1 MPTDDQLRNIM
12 PALPAAKRAALLP
25 FLQQAIDEF
34 GIDAPARQAAFL
46 AQLAH
51 ESAQLKHMEELWGP
65 TPAQKKYEPPSTVA
79 ERLGNTQAGDGFRFK
94 GRGPIQLTGRANYQ
108 RFGAALGLDLV
119 ADPPRAA
126 TPEVGF
132 RIAGL
137 FWQRNGLNAL
147 ADLATADAF
156 RRITRRIN
164 GGENGLADRERF
176 YAVARTVLGV
186 AAMAGPA
193 MATRGAPVRAGA
205 PAGTPIVSEAEAFE
219 RGSESLILAGLSI
232 PREGRAARKPAGRK
246 AAAGRPAKKPAA
258 KKAAPR
264 TRAAR
269 KGPARKAATKKVTV
283 KRAASKKATVKRA
296 ASKKAARTPVV
307 RRRLAKKR

>member
-1 MPTDDQLRNIM
+1 MPTDDQLRTIM

-34 GIDAPARQAAFL
+34 GIDSPAREAAFL

-65 TPAQKKYEPPSTVA
+65 TAAQKKYEPPSTVA

-119 ADPPRAA
+119 GDPPRAA

-137 FWQRNGLNAL
+137 FWQRNGLNPL

-186 AAMAGPA
+186 AAAAGPA
-193 MATRGAPVRAGA
+193 MATRGVPVRAGA
-205 PAGTPIVSEAEAFE
+205 RAATQVVSEVEAFE
-219 RGSESLILAGLSI
+219 RGPESLVMAGLSI
-232 PREGRAARKPAGRK
+232 PRERRSAKKPTARK
-246 AAAGRPAKKPAA
+246 AAAGRPAKKRGA

-264 TRAAR
+264 RRAAR
-269 KGPARKAATKKVTV
+269 KGPARKAAKKATAT
-283 KRAASKKATVKRA
+283 RAASKRA
-296 ASKKAARTPVV
+296 AKTTVA

>member
-34 GIDAPARQAAFL
+34 GMDSPPREAAFL

-79 ERLGNTQAGDGFRFK
+79 ERLGNTQSGDGFRFK

-137 FWQRNGLNAL
+137 FWQRNGLNPL

-176 YAVARTVLGV
+176 YAAARTVLGV
-186 AAMAGPA
+186 ANTAGPA
-193 MATRGAPVRAGA
+193 MATRGVPVRAGA
-205 PAGTPIVSEAEAFE
+205 SAGMQVVSEVEAFE
-219 RGSESLILAGLSI
+219 RGPESLVLAGLSI
-232 PREGRAARKPAGRK
+232 SRERRAAQKPTGRK
-246 AAAGRPAKKPAA
+246 AAAGRRAKKRGA

-269 KGPARKAATKKVTV
+269 KAPARKAA
-283 KRAASKKATVKRA
+283 KKAVA
-296 ASKKAARTPVV
+296 KKAVAKKAVAKKAVV